1 MREFLQQNNCLKY
14 IYKGQY
20 EEELKKIL
28 QEKL

>member
-1 MREFLQQNNCLKY
+1 MREFLQQNNCLKF
-14 IYKGQY
+14 IYNGQS